1 MLHGWFNIKVC
12 LNLAFRLGVRN
23 ILLLALA
30 IIVIMAGTKFG
41 CLYSMDLL
49 LRPVVVL
56 AHNWRILTCGTY
68 NTCKNR
74 WNLLITPH
82 AIYFQVPYYHGDWRR
97 TEVACMMHVKSTR
110 SCIVHEDGLRHRFK
124 VIYTRFS
131 LMQRRFPTL
140 VHTFVHVPK
149 WQGTRKNKITE

>member
-56 AHNWRILTCGTY
+56 AHN
-68 NTCKNR
+68 
-74 WNLLITPH
+74 
-82 AIYFQVPYYHGDWRR
+82 
-97 TEVACMMHVKSTR
+97 
-110 SCIVHEDGLRHRFK
+110 
-124 VIYTRFS
+124 
-131 LMQRRFPTL
+131 
-140 VHTFVHVPK
+140 
-149 WQGTRKNKITE
+149 